1 MSENDRVTGDD
12 AARRGEAGEQE
23 SESGQENVGTEFDAN
38 RRDVLKGAATLGVI
52 TVAGSA
58 TAGADDGA
66 QNYQIVI
73 GGTSSGSST
82 QQAGQALARAAAQ
95 HSDILTI
102 SVQVTDGW
110 TANLYEFDEGNLSS
124 IGVDNNSLN
133 KAMNEEGPFAEEPVE
148 NLPMQGFVF
157 TNLEIYW
164 VAMEG
169 SGIESTADLAEG
181 GYTIYPIQPGFGT
194 RLLTEEIIKEAGLW
208 EDNEI
213 LNLDTSD
220 IAGAVEEGRADALCI
235 YGANGVAL
243 SSWVQE
249 VDVRSN
255 GQLYVIEVDD
265 DFREAIENVGGARL
279 EEIEPYGWEQDVS
292 RVTDTTVSWVLSGQW
307 AFGPDVPAEAT
318 HEVAR
323 LSSEHWQTIQ
333 EADPTALDHSGV
345 ESMTAAVIPELA
357 IHPGVANYWEENDVW
372 NDEWTRGETNQ

>member
-1 MSENDRVTGDD
+1 MPGNDK
-12 AARRGEAGEQE
+12 A
-23 SESGQENVGTEFDAN
+23 

-52 TVAGSA
+52 GVAGYSGS
-58 TAGADDGA
+58 AGADDGT

-82 QQAGQALARAAAQ
+82 QQAGQALARAAQQ
-95 HSDILTI
+95 HSDVLDI

-110 TANLYEFDEGNLSS
+110 TANLYEFDNGNLSS
-124 IGVDNNSLN
+124 IGVDNNSLS
-133 KAMNEEGPFAEEPVE
+133 KAMNEEGPFADEPVE
-148 NLPMQGFVF
+148 SLPMQGFVF

-169 SGIESTADLAEG
+169 SGIESTADLADG

-194 RLLTEEIIKEAGLW
+194 RLLTEEIIQEAGLW
-208 EDNEI
+208 EPNEI

-220 IAGAVEEGRADALCI
+220 IAGAVEEGRVDALCI
-235 YGANGVAL
+235 YGANGVNL

-255 GQLYVIEVDD
+255 GQLYAIEVDD
-265 DFREAIENVGGARL
+265 SFRQAIESVGGARL
-279 EEIEPYGWEQDVS
+279 AEIEPYGWEQDVT
-292 RVTDTTVSWVLSGQW
+292 RVTDETVSWVLSGQW

-318 HEVAR
+318 REVAR
-323 LSSEHWQTIQ
+323 LSSEHWEAIR

-345 ESMTAAVIPELA
+345 ESMTEAVMPELE
-357 IHPGVANYWEENDVW
+357 IHPGVANYWEDNGVW
-372 NDEWTRGETNQ
+372 NDEWTRGETNE